1 MATFFMSLFK
11 TAYFKQTIM
20 NGTFLFLSIMTT
32 YIISLVISYNI
43 GYNKRFSIL
52 VEEYED
58 LHKKYIK
65 ALEDHA
71 QFIRDL
77 RK

>member
-1 MATFFMSLFK
+1 
-11 TAYFKQTIM
+11 M
-20 NGTFLFLSIMTT
+20 NGTILFLLLAVAYLASCAIF
-32 YIISLVISYNI
+32 YNI
-43 GYNKRFSIL
+43 GRNKRFSVL

>member
-1 MATFFMSLFK
+1 
-11 TAYFKQTIM
+11 M
-20 NGTFLFLSIMTT
+20 NGTFLFLSIITT

-43 GYNKRFSIL
+43 GRNKRFSIL
-52 VEEYED
+52 VEEYNT